1 MDTVPDV
8 IASVKPLPPR
18 DDEPRFRHPHD
29 VAALEHYRANTFR
42 LARRSITKVRC
53 FQGGRPALRA
63 RFDDPYLQLT
73 SGGWEMAFA
82 RDGVLTGDA
91 RPCLADGLRIAR
103 LLHEDLDGLP
113 VEFVQS
119 DEIELTYAV
128 LSRPGPTADIMKVA
142 LTIAGSPAAPVSKPT
157 SRPLPPLE
165 CMGRA

>member
-8 IASVKPLPPR
+8 IASVKPLPLR
-18 DDEPRFRHPHD
+18 DDEPRFRHCHD

-73 SGGWEMAFA
+73 SGGWDMAFA

-91 RPCLADGLRIAR
+91 RPCPADGLRIAR
-103 LLHEDLDGLP
+103 LQHEDLDATFLYVSPLTQRVVPLGTSHRTG
-113 VEFVQS
+113 VEQ
-119 DEIELTYAV
+119 I
-128 LSRPGPTADIMKVA
+128 VA
-142 LTIAGSPAAPVSKPT
+142 CLQFSAA
-157 SRPLPPLE
+157 LNQL
-165 CMGRA
+165 